1 MIAAYGANNNEYDFY
16 SKQLKY
22 YTIFAS
28 ITLSLLTAI
37 FLPYLLKLIGKDDF
51 TEHIHLLWILLC
63 SINVYLFS
71 LFSHY
76 SLYLKKMDNALMFIS
91 IISAIIN
98 ILLNIVLIKYYGL
111 TGAAMSLLI
120 SYLLIFILKYF
131 YDNKNMINTHSTL
144 NFKS

>member
-1 MIAAYGANNNEYDFY
+1 MIAAYGVNNNEYNFY
-16 SKQLKY
+16 RKQLKY
-22 YTIFAS
+22 YAIFAS
-28 ITLSLLTAI
+28 IILSLLTAI

-63 SINVYLFS
+63 SINIYLFS

-76 SLYLKKMDNALMFIS
+76 SLYLKKMDKEIMLIS
-91 IISAIIN
+91 IIGAIIN

-144 NFKS
+144 NLKS

>member
-1 MIAAYGANNNEYDFY
+1 MIAAYGVNNNEYDFY

-22 YTIFAS
+22 YAIFAS

-51 TEHIHLLWILLC
+51 TEHIHLFWILLC

-76 SLYLKKMDNALMFIS
+76 SLYLKKKDNALMFIS

-120 SYLLIFILKYF
+120 SYLLIFILKYL
-131 YDNKNMINTHSTL
+131 YDRKSMINTHSTL
-144 NFKS
+144 NLKA